1 MSADKRGVAFGGRAQ
16 RKSWQLLALFLGLS
30 LIAAACGGGD
40 DDDEGAGDKPSSTF
54 KQGGDFVELGTF
66 VGDPP
71 EHIDPGLNQTLDA
84 YQVVNALYDGLTD
97 IDASDPDN
105 PVIRPQVAESYEAN
119 DDATVWT
126 FKVRKGLQFS
136 NGEKVLPSSFARAWE
151 RASDPDFAGVYSY
164 LMTFIKGGAEKL
176 DGKADTLE
184 GVEADDDAMT
194 LTVTLAAPYSNFD
207 AVAGFQLFFPMPKA
221 VEELDDQ
228 TQRDNGMMVGNGPF
242 MLDKP
247 RSDTEI
253 VLVRNPK
260 CDGTKYD
267 KGFKLPKKPY
277 LGIPGFKEGLCE
289 FCAYDKEAAQDAYDE
304 WKADGNE
311 LKDPIKIQFNID
323 AGHEDV
329 VDLIIDD
336 WKAIGIPA
344 ERQGIDTETYF
355 TQLSDGACTV
365 CRAGWFA
372 DYPTYDNF
380 MFDLWGSESSNNYS
394 YMADKKFDGLVA
406 DAKKTVDKDDQA
418 KLFQDAEQVLLN
430 DDVAVIPLVWYRG
443 DYVYDPET
451 VDNFQATNFGLI
463 IWEQV
468 ALK

>member
-1 MSADKRGVAFGGRAQ
+1 
-16 RKSWQLLALFLGLS
+16 
-30 LIAAACGGGD
+30 
-40 DDDEGAGDKPSSTF
+40 
-54 KQGGDFVELGTF
+54 
-66 VGDPP
+66 
-71 EHIDPGLNQTLDA
+71 
-84 YQVVNALYDGLTD
+84 
-97 IDASDPDN
+97 
-105 PVIRPQVAESYEAN
+105 VAESYEAN

-126 FKVRKGLQFS
+126 FKIRKGLKFS

-176 DGKADTLE
+176 DGKAKTLE
-184 GVEADDDAMT
+184 GVDADDEAMT

-207 AVAGFQLFFPMPKA
+207 AVSGFQLFFPMPKA
-221 VEELDDQ
+221 VEQLDDQ
-228 TQRDNGMMVGNGPF
+228 TQWDNGMMIGNGPF

-260 CDGTKYD
+260 WNGTKYD
-267 KGFKLPKKPY
+267 KGFGLPKQPY
-277 LGIPGFKEGLCE
+277 LDKITFKVQADPDTSYNAFSAGEGNDGQVPSARVGEVRDAYPDSTTLGIQILGSYHYDISLKDPVVGGEKNVKLRQAMSMAINRDRLNERVWDKSRTVSTGITPPGIPGFKKDLCD
-289 FCAYDKEAAQDAYDE
+289 FCAYDKAAAQKAYDE
-304 WKADGNE
+304 WKDEGNE
-311 LKDPIKIQFNID
+311 IKDPIKIQFNID

-355 TQLSDGACTV
+355 TQLSEGACVV

-394 YMADKKFDGLVA
+394 YMADKKFDKLVA
-406 DAKKTVDKDDQA
+406 DAKSTVDKDDQA

-451 VDNFQATNFGLI
+451 VDNFPATNFGLI